1 MIVKLISTLVHEV
14 VTELW
19 RKRERERKRGRDGRD
34 LFAID
39 CLNRE
44 RAEWDCFVLLAIW
57 QLALLQRLLTGALTF
72 AKYISHISYLP

>member
-19 RKRERERKRGRDGRD
+19 RKRERRGREEGTGETF
-34 LFAID
+34 LLN

-72 AKYISHISYLP
+72 ANYISHILYLP